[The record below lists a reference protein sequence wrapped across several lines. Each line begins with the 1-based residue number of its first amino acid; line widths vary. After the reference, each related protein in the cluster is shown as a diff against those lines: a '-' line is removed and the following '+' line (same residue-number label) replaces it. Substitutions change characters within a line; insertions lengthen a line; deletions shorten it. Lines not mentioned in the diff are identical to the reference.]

1 MPPQPPCAEKILI
14 LNAKYKAIKSCLNE
28 KGKRLWAAIEATSY
42 GRGGFTAVCIAT
54 GLSKRTLSTG
64 IKELQN
70 RIPSKTQRTRNAG
83 GGRKKA
89 SQKYPGLL
97 SALEQLVDPTAKG
110 DPESHL
116 RWTNKITRHLTGA
129 LKTQGYNVSYVTTS
143 TLLHE
148 LGYSLQ
154 VNHKALEKSSHED
167 RDNQFRFI
175 NNSISGMHNYGQ
187 PTISVDTKKKEIIGN
202 YKNNGKEL
210 RKQKSPRRVNC
221 HDFPDLRLGKVVPY
235 GVYDIGKNKGWVSVG
250 ISADTAQFAVNT
262 IRTWWYKMGVL
273 MYPEAEDL
281 LITADCG
288 GSNGYRVKLW
298 KVELQKLSDELRLKI
313 HVRHFPPGTS
323 KWNKIEHRL
332 FSYISK
338 NWKGQPLITRETV
351 VNLIANT
358 KTTKGLE
365 VCAVLDENEYESG
378 LEIDDAVIA
387 GLNIAGAV
395 FHPEWNYTISPRF
408 GLVSV

>member
-1 MPPQPPCAEKILI
+1 MPPPPPCVEKISV
-14 LNAKYKAIKSCLNE
+14 LNTKYQAIKSCLNE
-28 KGKRLWAAIEATSY
+28 KGKRLWAAVEATSY
-42 GRGGFTAVCIAT
+42 GRGGFNAVCIAT

-64 IKELQN
+64 IKELQSG
-70 RIPSKTQRTRNAG
+70 ILSKTQRTRNTG
-83 GGRKKA
+83 GGRKK
-89 SQKYPGLL
+89 SSKKYPGLVG
-97 SALEQLVDPTAKG
+97 ALEQLVDPTAKG

-116 RWTNKITRHLTGA
+116 RWTNKSTRHLTGV
-129 LKTQGYNVSYVTTS
+129 LKTQGYNISYVTTS
-143 TLLHE
+143 MLLHE

-154 VNHKALEKSSHED
+154 VNHKAIEKSSHED
-167 RDNQFRFI
+167 RNSQFLFI

-210 RKQKSPRRVNC
+210 RKQKTPRRVNG
-221 HDFPDLRLGKVVPY
+221 HDFPDPRLGKVVPY

-273 MYPEAEDL
+273 NYPKAEDL

-338 NWKGQPLITRETV
+338 NWQGQPLITRETV
-351 VNLIANT
+351 VNLIGVYSQT
-358 KTTKGLE
+358 VVRRKEEKM
-365 VCAVLDENEYESG
+365 S
-378 LEIDDAVIA
+378 
-387 GLNIAGAV
+387 
-395 FHPEWNYTISPRF
+395 
-408 GLVSV
+408 